1 MSQRFLP
8 PRRWTIGALVG
19 VGLVVAIGFIVA
31 PHWSTRYGAG
41 LIAFSIW
48 MVWFVVVA
56 RRWIDDADF

>member
-19 VGLVVAIGFIVA
+19 VGLVSAIGFIVA

-41 LIAFSIW
+41 LVAFSIW
-48 MVWFVVVA
+48 MVWFVVTAVHWLA
-56 RRWIDDADF
+56 KDD